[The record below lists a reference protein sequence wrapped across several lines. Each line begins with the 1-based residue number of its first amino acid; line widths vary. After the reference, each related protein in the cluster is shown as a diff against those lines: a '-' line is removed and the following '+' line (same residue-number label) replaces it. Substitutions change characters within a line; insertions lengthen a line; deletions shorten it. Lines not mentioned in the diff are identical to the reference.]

1 MKKKETISDH
11 ELLVLIHKS
20 IDVEKLKGQDKTIT
34 KKRVDKLFQ
43 DLKNHV
49 EKDDLTISKKEI
61 TDASNIN
68 KETDLIV
75 VNVDGASRGN
85 PGESG
90 IGVAIF
96 DKDSNLINEACD
108 YLGVVTNNMAEY
120 KALIL
125 GIKLSMKYNAKKIL
139 FKSDSELMVKQIK
152 GEYKVKNTQLKLLY
166 TEVQSLLKKLPNWG
180 IMHIPREENKEADL
194 LANKGVDMSTL
205 PLSFQ
210 YDVFNI

>member
-11 ELLVLIHKS
+11 ELLVLIHKCTD
-20 IDVEKLKGQDKTIT
+20 IEKLKEQDKTIT
-34 KKRVDKLFQ
+34 KKRIDKLFQ
-43 DLKNHV
+43 DFKNFAK
-49 EKDDLTISKKEI
+49 KDDLTISDKEI
-61 TDASNIN
+61 TDIFNIN

-96 DKDSNLINEACD
+96 DKDSNLINESCD
-108 YLGVVTNNMAEY
+108 YLGVATNNIAEY

-152 GEYKVKNTQLKLLY
+152 GEYKVKNEQLKLLFA
-166 TEVQSLLKKLPNWG
+166 EAQSFLKKLSNWK
-180 IMHIPREENKEADL
+180 IMHVPREENKEADL
-194 LANKGVDMSTL
+194 LANKGVEMSVKN
-205 PLSFQ
+205 S
-210 YDVFNI
+210 

>member
-11 ELLVLIHKS
+11 ELLVLIHKG
-20 IDVEKLKGQDKTIT
+20 IDVEKLKEHDKTIT
-34 KKRVDKLFQ
+34 KKRIDNLFQ
-43 DLKNHV
+43 NVKNYIRK
-49 EKDDLTISKKEI
+49 EDMANSDKEI
-61 TDASNIN
+61 TDTSNTN

-108 YLGVVTNNMAEY
+108 YLGVATNNISEY

-125 GIKLSMKYNAKKIL
+125 GIKLSMKYNAKRIL

-152 GEYKVKNTQLKLLY
+152 GEYKVKNAQLKLLF
-166 TEVQSLLKKLPNWG
+166 TEAQSLLKKQANWK
-180 IMHIPREENKEADL
+180 IMHVPREENKEADL
-194 LANKGVDMSTL
+194 LANKGVDMSTK
-205 PLSFQ
+205 
-210 YDVFNI
+210 NR